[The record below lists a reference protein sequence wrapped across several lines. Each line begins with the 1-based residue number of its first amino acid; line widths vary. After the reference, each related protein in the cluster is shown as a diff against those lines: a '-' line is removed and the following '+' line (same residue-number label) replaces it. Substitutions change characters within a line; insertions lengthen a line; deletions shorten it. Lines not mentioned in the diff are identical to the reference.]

1 MSFFDYWWIPF
12 VVFAALCVGA
22 WSMWLEHQ
30 RKQKALEVLREA
42 IASGREVPDQ
52 LVQAL
57 TKEKAEDW
65 GAGAGAGGGW
75 GHTASGG
82 LTGVVFF
89 ILLSAGFAIAAW
101 FGDGRQANAFWLVAG
116 IMFAMCILTAVTA
129 IGRLISNKPK

>member
-12 VVFAALCVGA
+12 VVFGALCVGA

-30 RKQKALEVLREA
+30 RKQKALDVLREA

-57 TKEKAEDW
+57 TKEKQDDW
-65 GAGAGAGGGW
+65 SGMGDGSFGQK
-75 GHTASGG
+75 ASGG
-82 LTGVVFF
+82 VTGIVFF

-101 FGDGRQANAFWLVAG
+101 FAEGRQANAFWLVAG
-116 IMFAMCILTAVTA
+116 VMLAMAILTSVSTF
-129 IGRLISNKPK
+129 GRLVTH